1 MNFKYFRAGS
11 VVPFIAILAIISN
24 IIYLNIDSTLIH
36 YPILKLVSSYLPL
49 LSVLGIMFLI
59 LNWMNMHLWKYSL
72 TNLII
77 KIPNLNGRYEGS
89 MISSYLDDNGN
100 RIKMVCVMEIIQNAS
115 KVHINTYIGRGENES
130 STSETICEELVLE
143 TNNIYTLYY
152 NYKNVSDL
160 QVELNDHKGTAYLSY
175 FPDKKCLKGN
185 YFNERKNNGEI
196 KVFFKSNNLI
206 GRFNEKL

>member
-1 MNFKYFRAGS
+1 MNFKYFRAGT

-115 KVHINTYIGRGENES
+115 KVHIHTYIGRGENES

>member
-1 MNFKYFRAGS
+1 MNFKYFRTGNLVS
-11 VVPFIAILAIISN
+11 FIVVLGVLSNILYLKIDSFLSEYENLKLISN
-24 IIYLNIDSTLIH
+24 YLG
-36 YPILKLVSSYLPL
+36 V

-59 LNWMNMHLWKYSL
+59 LKWINLYLWKYCI

-77 KIPNLNGRYEGS
+77 KIPDLNGRYEGE
-89 MISSYLDDNGN
+89 MISSYLGVNN
-100 RIKMVCVMEIIQNAS
+100 ERIKMVCVMEIVQNAS
-115 KVHINTYIGRGENES
+115 KVHIHTYIGRGDNES
-130 STSETICEELVLE
+130 SKSETICEELFLE
-143 TNNIYTLYY
+143 TNSIYTLYY

-196 KVFFKSNNLI
+196 KVFFKSKNLI